1 MNRMGLGLAV
11 GAGYLLGRTKKM
23 KLAFAVGSLV
33 AGKRM
38 NLTPKGL
45 ADLVSQQLKDNPQ
58 FKEIGD
64 QLREDLRGV
73 GKAASGAMVERQM
86 SALADRLHS
95 RTSDVRDQLN
105 GVVPDAP
112 GSRSDDEEEPE
123 DVHEEEPEAAEE
135 EPEAAEEE
143 PEEARA
149 EEDDEE
155 PEEDE
160 EEPEEDE
167 EEPEEARAE
176 DDSDEGEDEDQGE
189 DERPAKKA
197 AKKAPAKKAPAKK
210 TAAAKRTPAKKTAA
224 KKTATAR
231 KTASKTASR
240 TRGPKGGGER

>member
-123 DVHEEEPEAAEE
+123 DAY
-135 EPEAAEEE
+135 
-143 PEEARA
+143 
-149 EEDDEE
+149 
-155 PEEDE
+155 E

-176 DDSDEGEDEDQGE
+176 EDEEDEEEPEEARAEEDEEDEEEPEEARGEDDSDEGEDEGE

-197 AKKAPAKKAPAKK
+197 ANKAPAKKAPAKK
-210 TAAAKRTPAKKTAA
+210 SAAAKRAPAKKTAA
-224 KKTATAR
+224 KKTAAKKTATSR

-240 TRGPKGGGER
+240 SRGPKGGGE